1 MQSRA
6 AVRVVSATVPA
17 MRSWL
22 LATAVVVATARLIA
36 AAPLAQLSA
45 DVDGDGTLDQVSVG
59 SDGVLAVHT
68 GHGATVSVALGAG
81 VTTATLAVAQV
92 VQKPLIVARLSKPSG
107 DEAVIAS
114 ASAHGV
120 TIAWRGPVGGVG
132 LDAEY
137 AVEVQARTTG
147 VVKFEQRFG
156 WERCDGKPADLFA
169 EWFDGAGFHRRTPT
183 SIDVADSAPKLTA
196 RADTGANAP
205 PVVYQARAASR
216 EPGATNAGDLGL
228 PHELDDGKLDTGW
241 RTSGAF
247 RGEFFTFVP
256 RIASA
261 QARELRIVPQSPSDR
276 LHELAIVSKSGAWRV
291 ELPDAAREPAGT
303 AFVVTLPEPVAGC
316 VSVVLDSAYPGAHE
330 PLGLA
335 ELEVFADG
343 ERSGAGGDAL
353 LAAAVAAGGDGA
365 RVAAAA
371 LARHGA
377 VGATAIAAELTKT
390 TDRAA
395 RGRLG
400 HALVADKDPA
410 AAALLVKLVAEGALD
425 GGDLLDAIA
434 ALGDNGQTE
443 PLAALVAKRDLAID
457 VRIAA
462 VKALTKS
469 PAALVEL
476 AGSGPRALRR
486 AEITA
491 LTRAPIE
498 TLVSAAHAD
507 TRPSGAG
514 DLWRAVTE
522 RAHATV
528 GDRPVALAAM
538 LGELPASTDYERRYR
553 LVDGVATL
561 GDAAALVALGKL
573 LAEPRSDSEAA
584 ALKRIA
590 AGAIANN
597 PRPEAFDLVVA
608 LAGDRDP
615 GVRLAALA
623 AIASADGSAAGPWH
637 AAGGDD
643 AVDRVLESALAK
655 DAWPEVRRRA
665 ALSLGARCTR
675 TGPAQALTAAL
686 GRDPEAAVRVDA
698 LVALVGC
705 NAPDIAAVLARLW
718 DDAKAPIELR
728 RRAIELAVTLGDH
741 KLGTDLVV
749 AFERWRRQSLEST
762 AALAL
767 GQSAAY
773 AIGELRP
780 DGAAASLAAALD
792 ETAFPE
798 IVSAAANALGRMGS
812 ACPASAKTKLAD
824 LARSEEPQISAAA
837 KHAAAVCGK

>member
-1 MQSRA
+1 M
-6 AVRVVSATVPA
+6 
-17 MRSWL
+17 
-22 LATAVVVATARLIA
+22 
-36 AAPLAQLSA
+36 
-45 DVDGDGTLDQVSVG
+45 
-59 SDGVLAVHT
+59 
-68 GHGATVSVALGAG
+68 
-81 VTTATLAVAQV
+81 
-92 VQKPLIVARLSKPSG
+92 
-107 DEAVIAS
+107 IAS
-114 ASAHGV
+114 ASARGIA
-120 TIAWRGPVGGVG
+120 IAWRGPVGGVG

-147 VVKFEQRFG
+147 IVKLEQRYG

-169 EWFDGAGFHRRTPT
+169 EWFDGTAFHRRAPT
-183 SIDVADSAPKLTA
+183 SIDVPDTAAKLAAHADAA
-196 RADTGANAP
+196 AAAP

-216 EPGATNAGDLGL
+216 EPGASNAGDLGL

-241 RTSGAF
+241 RTSGALK
-247 RGEFFTFVP
+247 GEFFTFVP
-256 RIASA
+256 RVASA

-276 LHELAIVSKSGAWRV
+276 LRELAIVSKSGAWRV

-316 VSVVLDSAYPGAHE
+316 VSIVLDSAYPGAHE

-343 ERSGAGGDAL
+343 ERGGKGGDAL

-365 RVAAAA
+365 LTAAAT

-377 VGATAIAAELTKT
+377 AGAAAIEAELTKT
-390 TDRAA
+390 TDRGA
-395 RGRLG
+395 RERLG
-400 HALVADKDPA
+400 HALVADKDPSA
-410 AAALLVKLVAEGALD
+410 ATALVKVVTDGVLD
-425 GGDLLDAIA
+425 GSDLLEAIA
-434 ALGDNGQTE
+434 ALGNAGQVE

-462 VKALTKS
+462 VTALTPS
-469 PAALVEL
+469 PAALVVL

-491 LTRAPIE
+491 LAHAPIE
-498 TLVSAAHAD
+498 TLVAAAHAD
-507 TRPSGAG
+507 ARPSGAG

-522 RAHATV
+522 RAHATP

-538 LGELPASTDYERRYR
+538 LGELPAGTDYERRYR

-561 GDAAALVALGKL
+561 GDTAALVALGKVL
-573 LAEPRSDSEAA
+573 GEPRSDSEAA
-584 ALKRIA
+584 AFKRIA
-590 AGAIANN
+590 ARAIANN
-597 PRPEAFDLVVA
+597 PRAEAFDLVVV
-608 LAGDRDP
+608 LAGDGDP

-623 AIASADGSAAGPWH
+623 AIASADGGAAGPWH

-643 AVDRVLESALAK
+643 AVDRLLETALAK
-655 DAWPEVRRRA
+655 DTWPEVRRRA

-675 TGPAQALTAAL
+675 TGPVQALTAAL

-698 LVALVGC
+698 LVALVDC
-705 NAPDIAAVLARLW
+705 NAPEIAGVLARLW

-728 RRAIELAVTLGDH
+728 RRAIELAVTLGDR
-741 KLGTDLVV
+741 KLGAGLLV
-749 AFERWRRQSLEST
+749 AFERWRRQSLES
-762 AALAL
+762 APALVLA
-767 GQSAAY
+767 QSAAY

-798 IVSAAANALGRMGS
+798 IVSAAANALGRMGT
-812 ACPASAKTKLAD
+812 ACPAAAKTKLAD

-837 KHAAAVCGK
+837 KHAAASCGH